1 MTTMVPTTTL
11 MEDDIKATTEEEEE
25 EGEDKTVRP
34 LEDEAEQ
41 DGEFVFTSL
50 PPGRVRNPHTVK
62 QMYRKAPSLLS
73 VVLFGSFPP
82 LSSQL

>member
-11 MEDDIKATTEEEEE
+11 MEEDITTIVQDFKTSKAEEE

-34 LEDEAEQ
+34 LEDEAEH

-50 PPGRVRNPHTVK
+50 PPGRVRNHI
-62 QMYRKAPSLLS
+62 L
-73 VVLFGSFPP
+73 
-82 LSSQL
+82 

>member
-1 MTTMVPTTTL
+1 MVPTTTL
-11 MEDDIKATTEEEEE
+11 MEDFKTSTEEEEEEEE

-50 PPGRVRNPHTVK
+50 PPGRV
-62 QMYRKAPSLLS
+62 
-73 VVLFGSFPP
+73 
-82 LSSQL
+82 

>member
-1 MTTMVPTTTL
+1 MVPTTTF
-11 MEDDIKATTEEEEE
+11 MEEDITTTVEEEE

-50 PPGRVRNPHTVK
+50 PPGKV
-62 QMYRKAPSLLS
+62 
-73 VVLFGSFPP
+73 
-82 LSSQL
+82 

>member
-11 MEDDIKATTEEEEE
+11 LEDDITTTTEEEEE

-50 PPGRVRNPHTVK
+50 PPGRV
-62 QMYRKAPSLLS
+62 
-73 VVLFGSFPP
+73 
-82 LSSQL
+82 

>member
-11 MEDDIKATTEEEEE
+11 MEDDITSTVEDFKTSKEEEEE

-50 PPGRVRNPHTVK
+50 PPGRVRDHI
-62 QMYRKAPSLLS
+62 L
-73 VVLFGSFPP
+73 
-82 LSSQL
+82 

>member
-11 MEDDIKATTEEEEE
+11 LEEDITTTTEEEKE
-25 EGEDKTVRP
+25 EGEDKTMRP

-50 PPGRVRNPHTVK
+50 PPGKV
-62 QMYRKAPSLLS
+62 
-73 VVLFGSFPP
+73 
-82 LSSQL
+82 

>member
-11 MEDDIKATTEEEEE
+11 MENDITTTVEEEE

-34 LEDEAEQ
+34 LEEEAEL

-50 PPGRVRNPHTVK
+50 PPGRV
-62 QMYRKAPSLLS
+62 
-73 VVLFGSFPP
+73 
-82 LSSQL
+82 

>member
-11 MEDDIKATTEEEEE
+11 MEEDITTTVEDFKTSTEEE

-41 DGEFVFTSL
+41 DGEFLFTSL
-50 PPGRVRNPHTVK
+50 PPGRVRNHI
-62 QMYRKAPSLLS
+62 L
-73 VVLFGSFPP
+73 
-82 LSSQL
+82 

>member
-1 MTTMVPTTTL
+1 MEEDITTTV
-11 MEDDIKATTEEEEE
+11 EEEE

-50 PPGRVRNPHTVK
+50 PPGKV
-62 QMYRKAPSLLS
+62 
-73 VVLFGSFPP
+73 
-82 LSSQL
+82 